1 MLMAYLRFLLAQLH
15 MDSLK
20 DKTSPKAIKKALKDL
35 PTGPQALDLAYR
47 EAISRIQDQMDGL
60 RSLAIQALGW
70 LTCARRHLSVTELLH
85 ALAIEI
91 GESKFD
97 EENLY
102 DADEVLSV
110 CAGLVIVDNE
120 SDIIRLVHYTAEEY
134 FKQNMSSIF
143 PDIGQHIAMS
153 CLTYLLYDDFNQ
165 GWLKGY
171 VEMSDGSWEFQGLPT
186 LSQLEAHNE
195 LGSLEQENPDDK
207 LATNQVDSYE
217 DDRSSSNGSVDTIK
231 VNSSSVFASES
242 IENHLEENDEALY
255 EARTRLFPFVGYA
268 AEYCLFHANSNLQD
282 NVVAFVIKF
291 VNDAKKI
298 SSAMQIVF
306 RLESKDYDTNRVY
319 RSFCDQGV
327 SNPIPSGIYV
337 LAYFGCNALIWELL
351 SLGYDADGRDL
362 VNRSPLWWA
371 SYHGHETVVELLL
384 KHGNIEVTP
393 VDAIKKFTPL
403 SIAAEYGMIS
413 IAKMLLACGDVDV
426 NCGTRNPP
434 LVIAVEE
441 GHYEIINLLLE
452 REDILVNLPNEFGYT
467 ALTVACKHEEEG
479 LVRRLLGRSDV
490 QVNYETDT
498 CKTPLFIAVQWG
510 WETVVEMLLEHPDI
524 DMNRRTLFNI
534 TALQH
539 AVLYDHPAIVKMLIE
554 HPKIDVNF
562 RGADG
567 NTALILAASE
577 EEKVGMIDLLLQH
590 SEIDIN
596 IENNDG
602 NTALTMAVTKNLME
616 NVKTLLTRA
625 DLDLDLLDREGR
637 DIIAQAEHYV
647 EMSEVKEESD
657 KDEDGDGD
665 QDSDGDAHKKILTLL
680 REEVARRRNA
690 ILV

>member
-1 MLMAYLRFLLAQLH
+1 

-20 DKTSPKAIKKALKDL
+20 DKKSPKAIKKALKDL

-85 ALAIEI
+85 ALAIDI

-97 EENLY
+97 EENLD

-153 CLTYLLYDDFNQ
+153 CLTYLLYDDFDQ

-171 VEMSDGSWEFQGLPT
+171 VEMSDGSWEFQGPLT
-186 LSQLEAHNE
+186 LSQLAADKE

-207 LATNQVDSYE
+207 HATNQVDNHE

-231 VNSSSVFASES
+231 VNSNSVFASES
-242 IENHLEENDEALY
+242 MENHLEENDEALY

-268 AEYCLFHANSNLQD
+268 AEYWSFHANSNLRD

-306 RLESKDYDTNRVY
+306 RLESKDFDMNRLY

-403 SIAAEYGMIS
+403 SIAAEYDMIS

-426 NCGTRNPP
+426 NCGPRNPP
-434 LVIAVEE
+434 LVIAVEN
-441 GHYEIINLLLE
+441 GHHEIINLLLE

-467 ALTVACKHEEEG
+467 ALTVACKYEEEG

-490 QVNYETDT
+490 EVNYETDL

-524 DMNRRTLFNI
+524 NINRRTLFNI

-539 AVLYDHPAIVKMLIE
+539 AVLYDHQAIVKMLIE
-554 HPKIDVNF
+554 HPKIDVNS

-567 NTALILAASE
+567 NTALILAARE

-596 IENNDG
+596 IKNNGGD
-602 NTALTMAVTKNLME
+602 TALTMAVTKNLIE

-625 DLDLDLLDREGR
+625 DLDLDLLDGKGR
-637 DIIAQAEHYV
+637 DIIPQAEHYV
-647 EMSEVKEESD
+647 EMSEVKEQSD
-657 KDEDGDGD
+657 EDEDGDGD
-665 QDSDGDAHKKILTLL
+665 GDGDAHKKILTLL